1 VLAVLAAVALVVG
14 AVLIRNRIIDGNGG
28 GGGGGDGGDGGVT
41 LACVTELEE
50 ACAALADAEDD
61 VEVVVEDAGTT
72 LEKLTAGDSG
82 YNGWLTFDPWP
93 AVVAAGR
100 PAQSL
105 GDPGAGLAAAELLI
119 AVPDNADPCGGPV
132 TWRCLGENAAV
143 NVGLPPPESALGLL
157 LLGNAVSGYFGRTDV
172 FTNDF
177 EEPGFDSWYD
187 NLTAADDRDDPLGAL
202 LLVYPPTRLYDAVG
216 TDRAQFDASVPGS
229 RADGR
234 LDVAEPDPLAS
245 AVVVMAP
252 VAGAGGGDRIAELA
266 GSDALAEALADLGWD
281 VGSSPS
287 ANLPDPGVLY
297 ALLTR

>member
-1 VLAVLAAVALVVG
+1 VLAVLAAVVLVVG
-14 AVLIRNRIIDGNGG
+14 AVLIRNRIIDGGDGG
-28 GGGGGDGGDGGVT
+28 GGGGGGGDGGVT

-50 ACAALADAEDD
+50 ACEALADAEDD

-82 YNGWLTFDPWP
+82 YDGWLTFDPWP

-105 GDPGAGLAAAELLI
+105 GDQGDGLAAAELLI

-132 TWRCLGENAAV
+132 TWRCLGDTAV
-143 NVGLPPPESALGLL
+143 NG
-157 LLGNAVSGYFGRTDV
+157 GYFGRTDV

-177 EEPGFDSWYD
+177 EEPGFDSWYN

-234 LDVAEPDPLAS
+234 LDVAEPDPLAA

-252 VAGAGGGDRIAELA
+252 VAGADGGERIAELA
-266 GSDALAEALADLGWD
+266 GNDALAEGLADLGWD